1 MSAGFRIQSHESLSL
16 QMGLSDERKR
26 QIQLESLARCFCW
39 IVVLEK
45 RSVQAE
51 RHPAASTAAQADRY
65 LIITGELQLAE
76 WNSHPCSSPRKPPWR
91 ICRRVDRDLSREPRF
106 PASNHRRKMRSTEV
120 TLPST
125 PAATT
130 LRAAED
136 FFWVGFWSYYNKIL
150 HKRGS
155 EWRRTSP
162 LWCSGVGQ
170 NSSQT

>member
-106 PASNHRRKMRSTEV
+106 PASNHRRKMR
-120 TLPST
+120 T
-125 PAATT
+125 PHRSYAAVYPCSHY
-130 LRAAED
+130 LKSCWG
-136 FFWVGFWSYYNKIL
+136 FFLGWVL
-150 HKRGS
+150 VV
-155 EWRRTSP
+155 
-162 LWCSGVGQ
+162 L
-170 NSSQT
+170 